1 MFGTRKV
8 KYYMNANFALRLFK
22 DYQKSV
28 FESTGNLVVVTKVL
42 LVSYDTTIISYKII
56 KPKDGPAKELSEAR
70 KHINNAKIM
79 LGAWY
84 ANHL

>member
-1 MFGTRKV
+1 MFGTHKV
-8 KYYMNANFALRLFK
+8 KYYMRADLALRIFK

-28 FESTGNLVVVTKVL
+28 FEATGNIVVITKVSPA
-42 LVSYDTTIISYKII
+42 SYDTTVIYYKTV

-79 LGAWY
+79 LGV
-84 ANHL
+84 

>member
-1 MFGTRKV
+1 MFGTHKV
-8 KYYMNANFALRLFK
+8 KYYMSANLALRLFK

-42 LVSYDTTIISYKII
+42 LVSYNTTIIHYKII